1 MGDVYHTPQ
10 YKIEALSSSGQ
21 LHKNTQQAR
30 SEYLYEDTNGP
41 SSLPSHS
48 YRGKDDAYVLPPQD
62 RGHTPEIR
70 LRNAEKRNIED
81 IYDDGHYTLAR
92 NSGFDKDF
100 SRKGD
105 NGNVEDMYDE
115 GHYSLARNS
124 GFGKDFSKPEKGD
137 SKVLKEIGTERKT
150 LNNTHM
156 IIIIIVFMML
166 AIGGILAYVLID
178 RIGKNCCILGNCFPI
193 FGQYIFDSKYHP
205 IAQNFLSNRR

>member
-10 YKIEALSSSGQ
+10 YKIEALSRNGQ
-21 LHKNTQQAR
+21 LHKNTQQGG
-30 SEYLYEDTNGP
+30 SEYLYEASNGP
-41 SSLPSHS
+41 NSPPSRS

-70 LRNAEKRNIED
+70 PRNAEKQKIDD

-100 SRKGD
+100 SLKRDK
-105 NGNVEDMYDE
+105 GNVENMYDE

-137 SKVLKEIGTERKT
+137 SKVSKTGKEPKALSR
-150 LNNTHM
+150 THL
-156 IIIIIVFMML
+156 IIILIVFMML

-178 RIGKNCCILGNCFPI
+178 RIGKNNSAF
-193 FGQYIFDSKYHP
+193 
-205 IAQNFLSNRR
+205 

>member
-10 YKIEALSSSGQ
+10 YKIEALSRDGQ
-21 LHKNTQQAR
+21 LHKNTLQTG

-41 SSLPSHS
+41 SSPPSHG

-70 LRNAEKRNIED
+70 PRNAEKQNIDD

-105 NGNVEDMYDE
+105 NENKEDMYDE

-137 SKVLKEIGTERKT
+137 SNVLKEIGTAPKT

-166 AIGGILAYVLID
+166 PIGGILAYVLMG
-178 RIGKNCCILGNCFPI
+178 RIGKNN
-193 FGQYIFDSKYHP
+193 
-205 IAQNFLSNRR
+205 AVV